1 MQYFAQFA
9 KMLTGEIGLVLCA
22 DKKKR
27 RVTIGTQRS
36 DKKGGRETLSMFADA
51 LVFKDGTVAGKS
63 SDPVTN
69 ASWWHGHWIHFE
81 AEAWQ
86 DFDDAFPDAEEEE
99 PTTKQYPIVPFT
111 PNGP

>member
-9 KMLTGEIGLVLCA
+9 KFPTGEIGVVLCA
-22 DKKKR
+22 DLKKR

-51 LVFKDGTVAGKS
+51 LVFKDGTVCDKEG
-63 SDPVTN
+63 P
-69 ASWWHGHWIHFE
+69 WWHGHWIHFE
-81 AEAWQ
+81 KDKWQ
-86 DFDDAFPDAEEEE
+86 GFDSAFPDELA
-99 PTTKQYPIVPFT
+99 KQYPIVPTDLPFT